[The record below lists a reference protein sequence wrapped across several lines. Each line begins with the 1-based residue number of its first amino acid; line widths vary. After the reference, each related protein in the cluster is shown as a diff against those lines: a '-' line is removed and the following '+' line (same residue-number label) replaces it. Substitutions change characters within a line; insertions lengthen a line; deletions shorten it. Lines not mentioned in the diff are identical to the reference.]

1 MSEQVSEGETAIAID
16 TVVEC
21 VVEFLWFA
29 KCLVGG
35 GT

>member
-1 MSEQVSEGETAIAID
+1 MRERETGIATD
-16 TVVEC
+16 SVVEC